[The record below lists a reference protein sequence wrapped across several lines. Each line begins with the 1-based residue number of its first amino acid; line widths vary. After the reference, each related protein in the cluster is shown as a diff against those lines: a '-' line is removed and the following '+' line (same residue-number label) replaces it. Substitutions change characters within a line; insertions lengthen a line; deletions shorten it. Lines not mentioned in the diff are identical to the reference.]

1 MGLSCN
7 PRKARKY
14 VDARSGAASQQVGDG
29 CDLPITSVNGWIVWH
44 TNSQKASC
52 TEGLLIL
59 QYNIGISAPSCLA
72 RLMPSR
78 CEADVVRE
86 AEISDF
92 EALRILL
99 HGHVPPMAWTDA
111 LKT

>member
-1 MGLSCN
+1 
-7 PRKARKY
+7 
-14 VDARSGAASQQVGDG
+14 
-29 CDLPITSVNGWIVWH
+29 
-44 TNSQKASC
+44 
-52 TEGLLIL
+52 
-59 QYNIGISAPSCLA
+59 
-72 RLMPSR
+72 MPSR

-92 EALRILL
+92 EALTILL